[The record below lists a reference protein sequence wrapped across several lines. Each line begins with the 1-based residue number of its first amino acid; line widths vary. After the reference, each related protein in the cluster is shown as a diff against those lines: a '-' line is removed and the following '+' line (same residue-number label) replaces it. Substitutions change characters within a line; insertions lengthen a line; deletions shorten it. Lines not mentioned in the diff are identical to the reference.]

1 MQNGPRM
8 SDLTPGTRIGEYVVE
23 RSLANESCVATH
35 RVLRRRVTLTI
46 GGPGGVP
53 VDAIHAEALDH
64 PGIPRV
70 FECGL
75 LADHRPWTATEL
87 IEGRTIA
94 ELLQRS
100 SISALE
106 AAGIVRDIAEVIDHA
121 HNRGVVHG
129 NVRAE
134 TIVVADVRRRF
145 PVCLVD
151 WTSATALDPGGIAG
165 AADVYALGVIA
176 RQLLHRACA
185 GTAPPVFAA
194 LVERMLADGPALRP
208 TAFEVRDHAAWL
220 ADQIEPPGDRGLAPE
235 APVPQAV
242 DDDHGETRAPFT
254 RPITSE
260 IAPNISGEITESRS
274 RPGRD
279 RST

>member
-1 MQNGPRM
+1 MQNGVRM
-8 SDLTPGTRIGEYVVE
+8 SELTPGTRIGEYVVE
-23 RSLANESCVATH
+23 RSLADESYLATH
-35 RVLRRRVTLTI
+35 RVLRRRVTI
-46 GGPGGVP
+46 AIARPGGVP
-53 VDAIHAEALDH
+53 VDAMHAETLDH

-75 LADHRPWTATEL
+75 LADRRPWTATEL
-87 IEGRTIA
+87 IEGHTIA
-94 ELLQRS
+94 ELVQRS
-100 SISALE
+100 SLSALD
-106 AAGIVRDIAEVIDHA
+106 AAGLVRDVAEVLDHA

-134 TIVVADVRRRF
+134 SIVVADGKRRF
-145 PVCLVD
+145 PLCLVD
-151 WTSATALDPGGIAG
+151 WTCASALDPDGIAG
-165 AADVYALGVIA
+165 AADVFALGVIA
-176 RQLLHRACA
+176 RQLLHRACP

-194 LVERMLADGPALRP
+194 LVQRMLADGPAQRP

-220 ADQIEPPGDRGLAPE
+220 ADQIEPEVA
-235 APVPQAV
+235 VPQAV